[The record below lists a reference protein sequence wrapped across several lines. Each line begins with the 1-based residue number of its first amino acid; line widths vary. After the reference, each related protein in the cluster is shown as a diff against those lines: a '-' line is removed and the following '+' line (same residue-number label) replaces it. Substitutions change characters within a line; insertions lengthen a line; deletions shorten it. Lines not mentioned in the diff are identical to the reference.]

1 MRVVTVGTGTV
12 VPDPA
17 RASACLWIELRDAR
31 AAIDCGA
38 GAVRA
43 MERARL
49 PWSELS
55 HLFLS
60 HFHSDH
66 LNDVPALIFAL
77 RHALAVPRTAS
88 LRIAGP
94 VGTRALFERWA
105 TALGGWLT
113 EPGFPVSI
121 TELAAGDRFPLGA
134 GTVRVHPT
142 PHTEESVAYRVDGP
156 EGSVGYTGDTGPSDA
171 LADFLAGVDLL
182 VAECSLPDDQAMD
195 HHLTPSRLARLA
207 RRARPGRLAV
217 THVYPQLWGHDL
229 PALLRAAGY
238 DGPVVVAE
246 DGMEFAPRAPDAR

>member
-12 VPDPA
+12 VPDPE
-17 RASACLWIELRDAR
+17 RASACLWLELGDVRVV
-31 AAIDCGA
+31 IDCGT

-49 PWSELS
+49 PWGEAS
-55 HLFLS
+55 HLFLT
-60 HFHSDH
+60 HFHNDH
-66 LNDVPALIFAL
+66 LNDVPALLFAL
-77 RHALAVPRTAS
+77 RHGLAVPRTS
-88 LRIAGP
+88 PLRIAGP

-105 TALGGWLT
+105 AALGGWLID
-113 EPGFPVSI
+113 PGFPVSVA
-121 TELAAGDRFPLGA
+121 ELAAEDVVPLGDA
-134 GTVRVHPT
+134 TLRVHPT
-142 PHTEESVAYRVDGP
+142 PHTDESVAYRVEGP

-182 VAECSLPDDQAMD
+182 VAECSLPDDQAID

-217 THVYPQLWGHDL
+217 THVYPQLWGQDL

-238 DGPVVVAE
+238 DGSVVVAE
-246 DGMEFAPRAPDAR
+246 DGMEFRPERDAR